1 MFRAAALQ
9 FASVEGLSALALSG
23 CSFAVGEASKG
34 GVKVGGIFPNNSP
47 YIRDP

>member
-1 MFRAAALQ
+1 MDAICK
-9 FASVEGLSALALSG
+9 SVDNRGSNDTNCEEWSG
-23 CSFAVGEASKG
+23 SGASKG